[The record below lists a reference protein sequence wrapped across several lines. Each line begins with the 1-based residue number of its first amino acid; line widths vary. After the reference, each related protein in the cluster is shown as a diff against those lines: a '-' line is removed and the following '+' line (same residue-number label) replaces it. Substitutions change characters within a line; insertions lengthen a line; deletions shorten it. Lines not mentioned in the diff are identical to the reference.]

1 MANYVIN
8 LDKKKGKETHWVSFF
23 IDKDTF
29 VYCDSFG
36 IEYIPQGLLNKVRDK
51 SITHNIFRL
60 QDN

>member
-8 LDKKKGKETHWVSFF
+8 LDKKKDKETHWVSFF
-23 IDKDTF
+23 IDKDTS

-51 SITHNIFRL
+51 SITRNIFRL